1 MERLQFDPERMGEQA
16 QRLRGASA
24 EAGAVL
30 EGLSSIPGLLRGQL
44 GDSALP
50 GALSAL
56 LRQGEERARALSGL
70 ADTLERAAEIYR
82 GAERTLTQQAGQ
94 LPGAPRTGGAAG
106 GSGTIPM
113 GVPTGPAQFGDFL
126 VDDWLARLVLEE
138 EQKGGV
144 TRIAS
149 GENGGGNPLY
159 GGKTGALE
167 EAWDWVKEDHA
178 LWEKSV
184 SGSALGGVAVGSAG
198 ISGLF
203 YSSNFNLGGEDSQ
216 TTNQSFDGSN
226 RESEEGISLG
236 VGAGGS
242 AGLLHVEAEGRVGGE
257 YVGVYGEAAGDLGV
271 ITAGGTAGVF
281 VDDEGTFV
289 GAQGELGAYAA
300 QGEVTGGLD
309 LGFMKIGG
317 TLEGSVGAGV
327 SGEIGYDDGTFKI
340 GGSAALGLGGGF
352 SLSIDLS
359 PTIDWL
365 TSLF

>member
-1 MERLQFDPERMGEQA
+1 MDRLQFDPERMGEQA

-56 LRQGEERARALSGL
+56 LRQGEERARALGGL
-70 ADTLERAAEIYR
+70 ADTLERAAEIYQS
-82 GAERTLTQQAGQ
+82 AERTLTQQAGQ
-94 LPGAPRTGGAAG
+94 LPGAPRAGGAAG
-106 GSGTIPM
+106 GSGTTPL

-138 EQKGGV
+138 EQKSGVAPVSNGDQGGD
-144 TRIAS
+144 S
-149 GENGGGNPLY
+149 PY
-159 GGKTGALE
+159 GGKTGTLE
-167 EAWDWVKEDHA
+167 EVWDWVKEDHA
-178 LWEKSV
+178 LWEAGV

-203 YSSNFNLGGEDSQ
+203 YSSDFNLGGEGGKE
-216 TTNQSFDGSN
+216 THQSFDGSN
-226 RESEEGISLG
+226 RETEEGISLG

-242 AGLLHVEAEGRVGGE
+242 AGLLHAEAEGRIGGD
-257 YVGVYGEAAGDLGV
+257 YVGLYGEAAGDLGV
-271 ITAGGTAGVF
+271 VTAGGTIGVF

>member
-1 MERLQFDPERMGEQA
+1 MDRLQFDPERMGEQA

-24 EAGAVL
+24 EAGTIL

-106 GSGTIPM
+106 GSGTIPPIF
-113 GVPTGPAQFGDFL
+113 PTGPAQFGDFL

-138 EQKGGV
+138 ERAGGV
-144 TRIAS
+144 TPVS
-149 GENGGGNPLY
+149 NGDQEESNPY
-159 GGKTGALE
+159 GGKTGPLE
-167 EAWDWVKEDHA
+167 EVWDWVKEDHA
-178 LWEKSV
+178 LWEAGV
-184 SGSALGGVAVGSAG
+184 SGSALGGAAVGSAG

-203 YSSNFNLGGEDSQ
+203 YSSDFTLGGEGSKE
-216 TTNQSFDGSN
+216 THQSSDGSKQETE
-226 RESEEGISLG
+226 ESISLG
-236 VGAGGS
+236 VGAGVT
-242 AGLLHVEAEGRVGGE
+242 AGLLHAEANGRVGGD
-257 YVGVYGEAAGDLGV
+257 YVGVYGEVAGDLGV
-271 ITAGGTAGVF
+271 VTAGGTAGVF
-281 VDDEGTFV
+281 VDEEGTLV

-317 TLEGSVGAGV
+317 TLEGNVGFGV
-327 SGEIGYDDGTFKI
+327 SGEIGYDDGEFTI
-340 GGSAALGLGGGF
+340 GASATPGLGGGF
-352 SLSIDLS
+352 SLSVDLS

>member
-1 MERLQFDPERMGEQA
+1 MDRLQFDPERMGEQA

-24 EAGAVL
+24 EAGAIL

-94 LPGAPRTGGAAG
+94 LPGAPRTGGVSG
-106 GSGTIPM
+106 GSGTIPPIF
-113 GVPTGPAQFGDFL
+113 PTGPAQFGDFL

-138 EQKGGV
+138 ERAGGV
-144 TRIAS
+144 TPVS
-149 GENGGGNPLY
+149 NGDQEESNPY
-159 GGKTGALE
+159 GGKTGPLE
-167 EAWDWVKEDHA
+167 EVWDWVKEDHA
-178 LWEKSV
+178 LWEAGV
-184 SGSALGGVAVGSAG
+184 SGSALGGAAVGSAR

-203 YSSNFNLGGEDSQ
+203 YSSDFTLGGEGSGD
-216 TTNQSFDGSN
+216 DGV
-226 RESEEGISLG
+226 SLG
-236 VGAGGS
+236 VGVGGS
-242 AGLLHVEAEGRVGGE
+242 AGLLHAEAEGRVGGD
-257 YVGVYGEAAGDLGV
+257 YVGVYGEVAGDLGV
-271 ITAGGTAGVF
+271 VTAGGTIGVF
-281 VDDEGTFV
+281 ADDEGLFA

-317 TLEGSVGAGV
+317 TLEGNVGFGV
-327 SGEIGYDDGTFKI
+327 SGEIGYDDGKFTI
-340 GGSAALGLGGGF
+340 GASATPGLGGGF
-352 SLSIDLS
+352 SLSVDLS